1 MSARKVSEHIF
12 LSIAERFFVRQDP
25 DKIRA
30 GKRGIG
36 AGALTVIF
44 GIETALSRV
53 GFIPV
58 MKAFR
63 ADMFAKAA
71 V

>member
-1 MSARKVSEHIF
+1 MSVREVSEHIF
-12 LSIAERFFVRQDP
+12 LSISERFFVRQGP

-30 GKRGIG
+30 GKRGID
-36 AGALTVIF
+36 AVTVTVIF

-58 MKAFR
+58 MKTFR
-63 ADMFAKAA
+63 TDMLTKAA